1 MVEKKSVEPIAE
13 LFRLLRNNLQFVLT
27 GPEKKVIAVT
37 SSVMHEGKTFV
48 SCNMALSFALT
59 GKRVL
64 LIGVDIRRPRLAQH
78 FQMSI

>member
-1 MVEKKSVEPIAE
+1 
-13 LFRLLRNNLQFVLT
+13 
-27 GPEKKVIAVT
+27 
-37 SSVMHEGKTFV
+37 MHEGKTFV

-78 FQMSI
+78 FQMSNMRGVTTYLSGGDSDLSALIQSSGIDSNLDVFAGRACSS